1 MISYSFHPTIKFT
14 ADWSRE
20 EINLL
25 EINVRL
31 RNSEL
36 ETELYIKPTDTHQ
49 CLDSTSC
56 HPYHYKKSI
65 AYSQALRYDRICS
78 GDEKFDQRCNDAE
91 EWLMERDYSEIL
103 VRTQIFKARGE
114 SRDSILQWEN
124 IRTFESKLLTLLNT
138 QLFRISEAYCRNFK
152 FCYHIIK
159 SIKRFLQRFR

>member
-1 MISYSFHPTIKFT
+1 M

-31 RNSEL
+31 RNREL
-36 ETELYIKPTDTHQ
+36 ETELYIKPADTHQ

-91 EWLMERDYSEIL
+91 E
-103 VRTQIFKARGE
+103 
-114 SRDSILQWEN
+114 
-124 IRTFESKLLTLLNT
+124 
-138 QLFRISEAYCRNFK
+138 
-152 FCYHIIK
+152 
-159 SIKRFLQRFR
+159 